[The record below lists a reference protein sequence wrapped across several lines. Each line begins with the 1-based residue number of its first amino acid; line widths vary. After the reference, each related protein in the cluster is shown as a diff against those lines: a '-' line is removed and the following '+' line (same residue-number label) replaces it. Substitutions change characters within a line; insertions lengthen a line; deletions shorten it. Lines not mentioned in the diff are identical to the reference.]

1 MIREHGEGAIGLLV
15 SAVHVLDEVAAE
27 VPVLEPDR
35 AASLLQHPG
44 DPGCPGTISLVEAN
58 KEIALTGRA
67 IGHGCTLS
75 QISPPRISHSWMC
88 GVWPSAPSSLA
99 TRRPSRG
106 HWRCS

>member
-1 MIREHGEGAIGLLV
+1 MIREHGEGAMGLRMCP
-15 SAVHVLDEVAAE
+15 VHVLDEVAAE

-35 AASLLQHPG
+35 APSLLQHPG

-67 IGHGCTLS
+67 IGHEWTLS

-88 GVWPSAPSSLA
+88 GVWPSASSSLA
-99 TRRPSRG
+99 AQKAQSR
-106 HWRCS
+106 SLEL

>member
-1 MIREHGEGAIGLLV
+1 MVGKDGQCAMGLRMCP
-15 SAVHVLDEVAAE
+15 VHVLDEVAAE

-99 TRRPSRG
+99 TQKAQSR
-106 HWRCS
+106 SLEV